1 MEKPKVAITLGDPAG
16 IGPEIVL
23 RAINSLAVQRVCS
36 PIVLGDKYIIE
47 KHFNIN
53 SSKASFQFTSDYK
66 DTIHFGKPSKISG
79 LIACDAIR
87 AAVNLCMSKVTKSMI
102 TAPVSKESFKF
113 AGLPYSGHTEFLA
126 KLTKSK
132 KYCMMMVCNSINSV
146 MVTRHLPISEIS
158 KSLTK
163 KDIITTT
170 TLAANFIEQIDNKKP
185 KIIICALNPH
195 AGDNGILGL
204 DEKETIIPAIKELNK
219 IKFDISGPLPADIA
233 WSKII
238 KKQYDLIVA
247 MYHDQVMIPLK
258 IIDYTNVVNVTAG
271 LPFVRTSPGHGTA
284 FDIAGQNKADP
295 TSMIESILFAV
306 KASKKY
312 NYNKNK

>member
-23 RAINSLAVQRVCS
+23 RAINSLEVQRVCS

-47 KHFNIN
+47 KHFNTN
-53 SSKASFQFTSDYK
+53 SSKASFQFTSAYK
-66 DTIHFGKPSKISG
+66 NNIYLGKPSKISG
-79 LIACDAIR
+79 LIACDAIK
-87 AAVNLCMSKVTKSMI
+87 AAVNLCMSKVTKSMV

-113 AGLPYSGHTEFLA
+113 AGLHYSGHTEFLA
-126 KLTKSK
+126 ELTKSK
-132 KYCMMMVCNSINSV
+132 QYCMMMVCNSINSV
-146 MVTRHLPISEIS
+146 MVTRHLPISKIS

-163 KDIITTT
+163 KDIIITTK
-170 TLAANFIEQIDNKKP
+170 LAANFIEKINNKKP

-195 AGDNGILGL
+195 AGDNGILGM
-204 DEKETIIPAIKELNK
+204 DEKNVIIPAIKELIKN
-219 IKFDISGPLPADIA
+219 KFDIYGPLPADVA

-258 IIDYTNVVNVTAG
+258 IIDYTKVVNVTAG

-312 NYNKNK
+312 NYTKNK